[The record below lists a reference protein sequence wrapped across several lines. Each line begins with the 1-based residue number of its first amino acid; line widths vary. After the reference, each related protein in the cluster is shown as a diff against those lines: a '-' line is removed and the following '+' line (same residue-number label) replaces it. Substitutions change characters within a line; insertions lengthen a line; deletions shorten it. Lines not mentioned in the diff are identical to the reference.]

1 LQLIDELKRRN
12 VFRAAIAYLAFGWLL
27 VQISDTVFPAFGLG
41 ETALRLVIIAVIVGF
56 APVLGIAWAFEFT
69 KQGIQREGS

>member
-27 VQISDTVFPAFGLG
+27 VQISDTVFSGVRPWRNC
-41 ETALRLVIIAVIVGF
+41 TAPGHHRSHRRIRAGSGDS
-56 APVLGIAWAFEFT
+56 LGIRIHQAGNPA
-69 KQGIQREGS
+69 